1 MTGWVRVNKEKET
14 RKMTDAKIIFSS
26 ENSLLI
32 EFEQKICEQV
42 NAKVSLFTRLFEQC
56 AQEMPEINEIV
67 PTYCSVTV
75 YFDEENCN
83 KNSIK
88 TMAQAVLEKMD
99 CAEDSAKNEHSRLV
113 KIPVCYEDDDFAPD
127 LADVAKNAHLTPS
140 EVIKIHSEKEYLIYM
155 LGFLPGFAYL
165 GGLDKRLET
174 PRLTTPRTK
183 INAGSVAIG
192 GSQTGLYPVDSPGGW
207 RIIGRTPLKVFD
219 PERETSFLYAA
230 GDRIKFEPITRQ
242 EYDSFSEEQ
251 WLIKNG
257 FATGHDEAKKRQRF
271 VCTGG
276 IKILDGGMQTTVQD
290 LGRKGFEKYGIG
302 ESGAM
307 DKKSF
312 ALANSLVGNKKNAA
326 CLETTLKGP
335 DISFTTDCVFAIT
348 GANLNAQLDGS
359 LVPMN
364 TAVKCRAGSVLKC
377 GFAGNGLRSYIA
389 FKGGVIVP
397 LVFNSSST
405 NVKSRMGGYFGRKLA
420 SGDEL
425 ALGDNFR
432 LQTQVQAPT
441 SGQSQTQQ
449 TEILKIKVVKG
460 AQFDFFSEQSVAI
473 FTQNTYT
480 VSPESDRMG
489 IRFTGESLNCGKTDI
504 ISDSIAFGAVQ
515 ITSAG
520 LPVVM
525 AADRQTTGGYAKI
538 AAVTKESMNKL
549 AQAVPGTKI
558 KFIFGGEK

>member
-1 MTGWVRVNKEKET
+1 
-14 RKMTDAKIIFSS
+14 MTDAKIIFSS
-26 ENSLLI
+26 EDSLLV
-32 EFEQKICEQV
+32 EFEQKICEEV
-42 NAKVSLFTRLFEQC
+42 NAKVSLFAQLFEQC
-56 AQEMPEINEIV
+56 ALEMPEVIEVV
-67 PTYCSVTV
+67 PTYCSVTI

-88 TMAQAVLEKMD
+88 NMACSVLEKMD
-99 CAEDSAKNEHSRLV
+99 CEENSQKNEHSKTV
-113 KIPVCYEDDDFAPD
+113 KIPVCYEDQEFAPD
-127 LADVAKNAHLTPS
+127 LADVAENANLTQD
-140 EVIKIHSEKEYLIYM
+140 EVIKIHREKEYLIYM

-207 RIIGRTPLKVFD
+207 RIIGRTPLRVFD
-219 PERETSFLYAA
+219 PEREPAFLYSA
-230 GDRIKFEPITRQ
+230 GDRIKFEPIKR
-242 EYDSFSEEQ
+242 EEFESFNEDEWLVKSGFKSEVADR
-251 WLIKNG
+251 N
-257 FATGHDEAKKRQRF
+257 TKKLPRF

-312 ALANSLVGNKKNAA
+312 VLANSLVGNTKSAA

-335 DISFTTDCVFAIT
+335 ELSFSTDCVFAIT
-348 GANLNAQLDGS
+348 GATFNVELDGTG
-359 LVPMN
+359 VPMN
-364 TAVKCRAGSVLKC
+364 CAVKAMAGSVLKC
-377 GFAGNGLRSYIA
+377 GFAGGGLRSYIA
-389 FKGGVIVP
+389 FRGGVVVP

-405 NVKSRMGGYFGRKLA
+405 NVKSKMGGYLGRKLN
-420 SGDEL
+420 SGDEI
-425 ALGDNFR
+425 ALGDNFSDSNFVKENSIKEEQPQE
-432 LQTQVQAPT
+432 LL
-441 SGQSQTQQ
+441 
-449 TEILKIKVVKG
+449 EINVVKG
-460 AQFDFFSEQSVAI
+460 AQFDFFSEESVTNFI
-473 FTQNTYT
+473 QNIYT

-489 IRFTGESLNCGKTDI
+489 IRFIGQSLNCGKTDI
-504 ISDSIAFGAVQ
+504 ISDAIPFGAVQ

-549 AQAVPGTKI
+549 AQAVPGTKV
-558 KFIFGGEK
+558 KFIFGGKK

>member
-1 MTGWVRVNKEKET
+1 
-14 RKMTDAKIIFSS
+14 MTDAKIIFSS
-26 ENSLLI
+26 EDSLLV
-32 EFEQKICEQV
+32 EFEQKICEEV
-42 NAKVSLFTRLFEQC
+42 NAKVSLFAKLFEQC
-56 AQEMPEINEIV
+56 ALEMPEIIEVV
-67 PTYCSVTV
+67 PTYCSVTI

-99 CAEDSAKNEHSRLV
+99 GAESIAENGLSKTV
-113 KIPVCYEDDDFAPD
+113 KIPVCYKDQEFAPD
-127 LADVAKNAHLTPS
+127 LADVAKNANLTQE

-192 GSQTGLYPVDSPGGW
+192 GSQTGLYPVESPGGW

-219 PERETSFLYAA
+219 PEREPAFLYSA
-230 GDRIKFEPITRQ
+230 GDRIKFEPITNQ
-242 EYDSFSEEQ
+242 EFNSFNEEE

-257 FATGHDEAKKRQRF
+257 FKSEKVESCKTSDTTDKKQKKLQHF

-312 ALANSLVGNKKNAA
+312 ILANFLVGNKKNAA

-335 DISFTTDCVFAIT
+335 EISFTTDCVFAIT
-348 GANLNAQLDGS
+348 GAVFNAELNGAG
-359 LVPMN
+359 VPMN
-364 TAVKCRAGSVLKC
+364 TAVKATAGSVLKC
-377 GFAGNGLRSYIA
+377 GFAGGGLRSYIA
-389 FKGGVIVP
+389 FRGGVIVP
-397 LVFNSSST
+397 LVFKSSST
-405 NVKSRMGGYFGRKLA
+405 NVKSRTGGYFGRKLN
-420 SGDEL
+420 SDDEI
-425 ALGDNFR
+425 ALGDN
-432 LQTQVQAPT
+432 LLNCD
-441 SGQSQTQQ
+441 SLKENSIKESQTQDLL
-449 TEILKIKVVKG
+449 EIKVVKG
-460 AQFDFFSEQSVAI
+460 AQFDFFSEQSVTN
-473 FTQNTYT
+473 FTQNIYT

-489 IRFTGESLNCGKTDI
+489 IRFAGQSLNCGKTDI
-504 ISDSIAFGAVQ
+504 ISDAIPFGAVQ

-549 AQAVPGTKI
+549 AQAVPGTKV
-558 KFIFGGEK
+558 KFIFGGKE